1 MDGTMDVQNW
11 KRTTDVTPKAVQK
24 QMKAHNNSS
33 SNRITKKK
41 DESRKK
47 KSCRQMMCAYITLL
61 IQSLVTDWARTEIR
75 QPFAVLAEWYIDACV
90 MCLGLGECI

>member
-11 KRTTDVTPKAVQK
+11 KRTTDVTPKAVQR

-41 DESRKK
+41 DEREREREKK
-47 KSCRQMMCAYITLL
+47 NRAGK
-61 IQSLVTDWARTEIR
+61 
-75 QPFAVLAEWYIDACV
+75 
-90 MCLGLGECI
+90 

>member
-41 DESRKK
+41 DERESEKK
-47 KSCRQMMCAYITLL
+47 NRAGK
-61 IQSLVTDWARTEIR
+61 
-75 QPFAVLAEWYIDACV
+75 
-90 MCLGLGECI
+90 